1 MGYFERSSTASFN
14 GRQLRA
20 SCTLLGAACAL
31 LSACG
36 PRFVRAPESPLL
48 LVEIQGKARVAML
61 DGDKM
66 IDVGWIDASELEGMT
81 AVQFDWSAE

>member
-1 MGYFERSSTASFN
+1 MGSFARSSTVSSS
-14 GRQLRA
+14 GRPLRA
-20 SCTLLGAACAL
+20 SCTLLAAACAQ

-48 LVEIQGKARVAML
+48 LVEMKGSARVAML

>member
-1 MGYFERSSTASFN
+1 MGYSERSSTASFN
-14 GRQLRA
+14 GLQQLA
-20 SCTLLGAACAL
+20 SCTWLVAACAL

-48 LVEIQGKARVAML
+48 LVEIRGSARVAML

>member
-1 MGYFERSSTASFN
+1 MGYSERSSTVSFS
-14 GRQLRA
+14 GRRRRA
-20 SCTLLGAACAL
+20 SCTLLVAACAP

-48 LVEIQGKARVAML
+48 LVEMKGSARVAML
-61 DGDKM
+61 DGETM
-66 IDVGWIDASELEGMT
+66 VDVGWIDAAELEGMT

>member
-1 MGYFERSSTASFN
+1 MGYFERSSTVSSS
-14 GRQLRA
+14 GRPLRA
-20 SCTLLGAACAL
+20 SCTLLVAACAL

-48 LVEIQGKARVAML
+48 LVEIRGSARVAML
-61 DGDKM
+61 DGDNM
-66 IDVGWIDASELEGMT
+66 VDVGWIDASELEGMT